1 MNSNLIKNYCKKNN
15 IEIKYHN
22 EYGEYM
28 VIQGERLLYV
38 GSTYQRCLDYIAEVI
53 INDKHTNNR

>member
-22 EYGEYM
+22 EYGEYI

-38 GSTYQRCLDYIAEVI
+38 GSTYQRCLDYIGEVI

>member
-28 VIQGERLLYV
+28 VLQGERLLYV
-38 GSTYQRCLDYIAEVI
+38 GSTYQRCLDYIMEVT

>member
-38 GSTYQRCLDYIAEVI
+38 GSTYQRCLDYIGEVI
-53 INDKHTNNR
+53 LNDKHTNNR

>member
-38 GSTYQRCLDYIAEVI
+38 GSTYQRCLDYIREVI
-53 INDKHTNNR
+53 LNDKHTNNR

>member
-1 MNSNLIKNYCKKNN
+1 MNSNFIKKYCKNNN

-22 EYGEYM
+22 EYDEYM

-38 GSTYQRCLDYIAEVI
+38 GSTYQRCLDYIGEVI
-53 INDKHTNNR
+53 INDKYTNNR

>member
-28 VIQGERLLYV
+28 VIQDGILLYV
-38 GSTYQRCLDYIAEVI
+38 GSTYQRCIDYLVEVI
-53 INDKHTNNR
+53 INVKHTNNR

>member
-38 GSTYQRCLDYIAEVI
+38 GSTYQRCLDYIGEVI

>member
-38 GSTYQRCLDYIAEVI
+38 GSTYQRCLDYIVEVI
-53 INDKHTNNR
+53 INDKYTNNR

>member
-38 GSTYQRCLDYIAEVI
+38 GSTYQRCLDYIGEVI
-53 INDKHTNNR
+53 INDKYTNNR